1 MIFGKYRNTF
11 IILILFLITELFI
24 NPTGDFCLNDDWAY
38 AASVKT
44 FLEKGVFELGS
55 WPAMTLVSHT
65 LWGVFFSKLFGFSF
79 TVLRFSVL
87 CLSFI
92 TVCCSERL
100 IYKITHNS
108 FMSLLFGLLLFWNPL
123 FLSLSNSYMTDV
135 SFLCFFLLSIF
146 SFYCFFTTSHY
157 KYLFIGFAFATVCIF
172 IRQLGIIIPIGFLM
186 IALLKYIAN
195 KNWKTISL
203 LSLVLTLII
212 ILLLFLFEKNLSN
225 SLKEGDCFQG
235 LFYSQ
240 KPIDIS
246 VIKFAE
252 HFYVRLGLMFMYSG
266 LFLFPVLIGEI
277 PNIFNRLKSSNTIS
291 KIIVFILVILSVF
304 VFHYFPAGN
313 YIYNCG
319 IGLETTMDL
328 IELKQNLQ
336 HSNFDVLFV
345 LLKALAII
353 GHCLLVCL
361 LFSFGKPFT
370 YLKELLQVQP
380 FFLFIIVL
388 LLLYQFI
395 ISLSDSFFDR
405 YSLTFFILI
414 VILLLYRL
422 GTSNS
427 LSFLTIITLCCCTC
441 FSIFAI
447 TDYFSFNKAKT
458 HLISELRT
466 IKNIPSKDINGGFEY
481 MMWNSYS
488 TSKSRQW
495 IDPYKEYIISFS
507 DIKGYSKIEQ
517 YAYRRYIPHK
527 IDTIFVLKKNAQ

>member
-1 MIFGKYRNTF
+1 
-11 IILILFLITELFI
+11 
-24 NPTGDFCLNDDWAY
+24 
-38 AASVKT
+38 
-44 FLEKGVFELGS
+44 
-55 WPAMTLVSHT
+55 
-65 LWGVFFSKLFGFSF
+65 
-79 TVLRFSVL
+79 
-87 CLSFI
+87 
-92 TVCCSERL
+92 
-100 IYKITHNS
+100 
-108 FMSLLFGLLLFWNPL
+108 
-123 FLSLSNSYMTDV
+123 MTDV

-146 SFYCFFTTSHY
+146 SFYCFFTTFHY

-203 LSLVLTLII
+203 LALVLTVII
-212 ILLLFLFEKNLSN
+212 ILLLFLFENNLSN

-336 HSNFDVLFV
+336 HSSFDVLFV

-414 VILLLYRL
+414 IILLLYRL

-427 LSFLTIITLCCCTC
+427 SSLLTIITLCCCTC
-441 FSIFAI
+441 FSIFSI
-447 TDYFSFNKAKT
+447 KDYFSFNKAKT
-458 HLISELRT
+458 HLVSELRT

-517 YAYRRYIPHK
+517 YAYGRYIPHK